1 MSIKLKVTVS
11 NLAAIPLFVLLFA
24 GRALAQSAPASPDHP
39 WHFPGEQQ
47 MEDDAKHFRQFRL
60 SIEPDRTYS
69 LAELVDFA
77 ERNNPETRVA
87 WEGAKAKGAALHI
100 AQSELYPALAA
111 VALSQVHREDLLFNS
126 SFVRQTVAAF
136 GPALQLDY
144 TMFDFGARAGRIAT
158 ARAELA
164 AANFAFND
172 THRKI
177 IFQVADTYYRL
188 LNAVGQVQATETSL
202 LNAKT
207 VQEAAENRLEH
218 GLATLPDVLEARSA
232 TAQAEYDLQ
241 SARGVE
247 EIARGDLA
255 TTLGIAP
262 TVRIRVRA
270 LDELPAPEMHDDSID
285 QLLARALEQRPD
297 LLQQLAGVKAA
308 EGTAREARAAY
319 YPSVRF
325 GTAVDGQ
332 HQFGWQQQLPASRRT
347 GLTGAAAVRL
357 DWTIFDGG
365 ARKNNLLKAEAI
377 RNAAAAQA
385 EVTVDQIADEVWRS
399 YSNVKTAL
407 RQRQAAAALL
417 EAAGQSY
424 NAAVEAYGYG
434 VRSLLDVTAA
444 QRVLAQARSADVAAR
459 TAVLDTLADLA
470 FRTGDL
476 MRISG
481 SKDQP

>member
-1 MSIKLKVTVS
+1 M
-11 NLAAIPLFVLLFA
+11 
-24 GRALAQSAPASPDHP
+24 
-39 WHFPGEQQ
+39 
-47 MEDDAKHFRQFRL
+47 
-60 SIEPDRTYS
+60 
-69 LAELVDFA
+69 
-77 ERNNPETRVA
+77 
-87 WEGAKAKGAALHI
+87 HI

-111 VALSQVHREDLLFNS
+111 VVLSQVDRQDVLFGN
-126 SFVRQTVAAF
+126 SFVRQTVATF

-144 TMFDFGARAGRIAT
+144 TMFDFGARGGRIAS
-158 ARAELA
+158 ARAALA

-172 THRKI
+172 THRQI

-188 LNAVGQVQATETSL
+188 LNAVGQVEASETSL

-207 VQEAAENRLEH
+207 VQDAAENRLEH
-218 GLATLPDVLEARSA
+218 GLATLPDVLEAKSA

-262 TVRIRVRA
+262 TVSIRVQP
-270 LDELPAPEMHDDSID
+270 LDELPAPEIHDDSIE

-297 LLQQLAGVKAA
+297 LLQQVAGVKAA
-308 EGTAREARAAY
+308 EGRIREARAAY
-319 YPSVRF
+319 YPSIRF
-325 GTAVDGQ
+325 EATASGQ
-332 HQFGWQQQLPASRRT
+332 PQYGWQQQLPTTQTTR
-347 GLTGAAAVRL
+347 LNGAAAVRI

-365 ARKNNLLKAEAI
+365 ARKNSLLQAHAS
-377 RNAAAAQA
+377 RNEAAALVQ
-385 EVTVDQIADEVWRS
+385 VTTDQIADEVWRS

-417 EAAGQSY
+417 EASNQSY

-459 TAVLDTLADLA
+459 TAVLDALADLA

-476 MRISG
+476 VRTSG
-481 SKDQP
+481 SKDRP

>member
-1 MSIKLKVTVS
+1 MNTTWRWFALLGVT
-11 NLAAIPLFVLLFA
+11 AAICKIA
-24 GRALAQSAPASPDHP
+24 SGQSVPPSPDRS
-39 WHFPGEQQ
+39 WHFPTER
-47 MEDDAKHFRQFRL
+47 EAREEAKTLRVSRLAIDATK
-60 SIEPDRTYS
+60 SYS

-87 WEGAKAKGAALHI
+87 WEGAKARGAALHI

-111 VALSQVHREDLLFNS
+111 VALSQVDREDVLFGN

-136 GPALQLDY
+136 GPAVQLDY
-144 TMFDFGARAGRIAT
+144 TMFDFGARAGRIAS

-188 LNAVGQVQATETSL
+188 LNAVGQVDAAEASL
-202 LNAKT
+202 MNAKT

-232 TAQAEYDLQ
+232 TAQAEYELQ

-255 TTLGIAP
+255 TVLGIVP
-262 TVRIRVRA
+262 TVRIPVQP
-270 LDELPAPEMHDDSID
+270 LDELPSPEMHDDSIE
-285 QLLARALEQRPD
+285 QLLNRALEQRPD
-297 LLQQLAGVKAA
+297 LLQQLEGVKAA
-308 EGTAREARAAY
+308 EGTIREARAAY
-319 YPSVRF
+319 YPSVKFETRVSVPF
-325 GTAVDGQ
+325 Q
-332 HQFGWQQQLPASRRT
+332 YGWQQQLPPTRMT
-347 GLTGAAAVRL
+347 GLTGAAAVRIN
-357 DWTIFDGG
+357 WTIFDGG
-365 ARKNNLLKAEAI
+365 ARKNNLLKAEAS
-377 RNAAAAQA
+377 RNEATAQV
-385 EVTVDQIADEVWRS
+385 EVAMDQIADEVWRS

-417 EAAGQSY
+417 EAASQSY
-424 NAAVEAYGYG
+424 AAAVEAYGYG

-444 QRVLAQARSADVAAR
+444 QRALAQARSTDVAAR
-459 TAVLDTLADLA
+459 TGVLDALADLA

-476 MRISG
+476 MRIGG
-481 SKDQP
+481 SKDHP

>member
-1 MSIKLKVTVS
+1 MNTPWRWFALLMVTAAICKLASRQSEPPSPDRSWHLPAEREVRAEAKALRVS
-11 NLAAIPLFVLLFA
+11 RLAAI
-24 GRALAQSAPASPDHP
+24 
-39 WHFPGEQQ
+39 
-47 MEDDAKHFRQFRL
+47 DATK
-60 SIEPDRTYS
+60 SYP

-87 WEGAKAKGAALHI
+87 WEGAKARGAALHI

-111 VALSQVHREDLLFNS
+111 VALSQVHREDLLFGS

-136 GPALQLDY
+136 GSVLQLDY
-144 TMFDFGARAGRIAT
+144 IMFDFGARAGRIAT

-172 THRKI
+172 THRRI

-188 LNAVGQVQATETSL
+188 LNAVGQVDAAEASL

-207 VQEAAENRLEH
+207 VQEAAEERLEH
-218 GLATLPDVLEARSA
+218 GLATLPDALEARSA

-262 TVRIRVRA
+262 TVRIRVQP
-270 LDELPAPEMHDDSID
+270 LDELPAPEMHDDSIE
-285 QLLARALEQRPD
+285 QLLDRALEQRPD
-297 LLQQLAGVKAA
+297 LLQQLEGVKAA
-308 EGTAREARAAY
+308 QGVVREARAAY
-319 YPSVRF
+319 YPSVKFETRV
-325 GTAVDGQ
+325 GGLYQ
-332 HQFGWQQQLPASRRT
+332 YGWQQQLAATHRT
-347 GLTGAAAVRL
+347 GLTGTAVVRL

-365 ARKNNLLKAEAI
+365 ARKNNLLKAEAS
-377 RNAAAAQA
+377 RNAAAAKA
-385 EVTVDQIADEVWRS
+385 EVTMDQIADEVWRR
-399 YSNVKTAL
+399 YSNGKTAL
-407 RQRQAAAALL
+407 RQRQAAPALL
-417 EAAGQSY
+417 EPASQSY
-424 NAAVEAYGYG
+424 AAAVEAYGYG

-444 QRVLAQARSADVAAR
+444 QRALAQARSTDVPAR
-459 TAVLDTLADLA
+459 TGGLDALGNLA

-476 MRISG
+476 VRISG
-481 SKDQP
+481 

>member
-1 MSIKLKVTVS
+1 MAVS
-11 NLAAIPLFVLLFA
+11 
-24 GRALAQSAPASPDHP
+24 ALISGYASAQNAPPSPDRS
-39 WHFPGEQQ
+39 WHFPAERQ
-47 MEDDAKHFRQFRL
+47 MREDAKTLRASHL
-60 SIEPDRTYS
+60 SIDAVKSYS

-87 WEGAKAKGAALHI
+87 WEGAKARGAALHI

-111 VALSQVHREDLLFNS
+111 VVLSQVDRQDVLFGN
-126 SFVRQTVAAF
+126 SFVRQTVATF

-144 TMFDFGARAGRIAT
+144 TMFDFGARGGRIAS
-158 ARAELA
+158 ARADLA

-188 LNAVGQVQATETSL
+188 LNAVGQVEASETSL

-207 VQEAAENRLEH
+207 VQDAAENRLEH
-218 GLATLPDVLEARSA
+218 GLATLPDVLEAKSA

-262 TVRIRVRA
+262 TVSIRVQP
-270 LDELPAPEMHDDSID
+270 LDELPAPEIHDDSIE

-297 LLQQLAGVKAA
+297 LLQQVAGVKAA
-308 EGTAREARAAY
+308 EGRIREARAAY
-319 YPSVRF
+319 YPSIRF
-325 GTAVDGQ
+325 EATASGQ
-332 HQFGWQQQLPASRRT
+332 PQYGWQQQLPTTQTTR
-347 GLTGAAAVRL
+347 LNGAAAVRI

-365 ARKNNLLKAEAI
+365 ARKNSLLQAHAS
-377 RNAAAAQA
+377 RNEAAALVQ
-385 EVTVDQIADEVWRS
+385 VTTDQIADEVWRS

-417 EAAGQSY
+417 EASNQSY

-459 TAVLDTLADLA
+459 TAVLDALADLA

-476 MRISG
+476 VRTSG
-481 SKDQP
+481 SKDRP

>member
-1 MSIKLKVTVS
+1 MNTLSRW
-11 NLAAIPLFVLLFA
+11 FVLLVVA
-24 GRALAQSAPASPDHP
+24 AAICKIASGQSVPPSPDHP
-39 WHFPGEQQ
+39 WHFPAER
-47 MEDDAKHFRQFRL
+47 EVRAEAKALRVSRL
-60 SIEPDRTYS
+60 ATEAAKSYS

-87 WEGAKAKGAALHI
+87 WEGAKARGAALHI

-111 VALSQVHREDLLFNS
+111 VALSQVYRQDLLFGS
-126 SFVRQTVAAF
+126 SFVRQTIAVF
-136 GPALQLDY
+136 ETELQLRY
-144 TMFDFGARAGRIAT
+144 TIFDFGARAGGIAT

-172 THRKI
+172 THRRI

-188 LNAVGQVQATETSL
+188 LNAVGQVDAADASL

-207 VQEAAENRLEH
+207 VQEAAEDRLEH
-218 GLATLPDVLEARSA
+218 GLATLPDALEARSA

-241 SARGVE
+241 SARGFE

-262 TVRIRVRA
+262 TVRIRVQP
-270 LDELPAPEMHDDSID
+270 LDDLPAPEIHDDSID
-285 QLLARALEQRPD
+285 QLLDRAVEQRPD
-297 LLQQLAGVKAA
+297 LLQQLERVKAA
-308 EGTAREARAAY
+308 EGTVREARAAY
-319 YPSVRF
+319 YPSVKF
-325 GTAVDGQ
+325 ETTVGGAFQ
-332 HQFGWQQQLPASRRT
+332 YGWQEQLPVTHRT

-365 ARKNNLLKAEAI
+365 ARKNNLLKAEAN
-377 RNAAAAQA
+377 RNAAAAKA
-385 EVTVDQIADEVWRS
+385 EVTKDQIADEVWRS

-417 EAAGQSY
+417 EAASQSY
-424 NAAVEAYGYG
+424 AAAVEAYGYG

-444 QRVLAQARSADVAAR
+444 QRALAQARTADVAAR
-459 TAVLDTLADLA
+459 TQVLDTLADLA

>member
-1 MSIKLKVTVS
+1 MNT
-11 NLAAIPLFVLLFA
+11 PRRWFVLLVVNA
-24 GRALAQSAPASPDHP
+24 AICEIASGQTVPPSPDRS
-39 WHFPGEQQ
+39 WHFPAER
-47 MEDDAKHFRQFRL
+47 EVRAEAKALRVSRLAIDATK
-60 SIEPDRTYS
+60 SYP

-87 WEGAKAKGAALHI
+87 WEGAKARGAALHI

-111 VALSQVHREDLLFNS
+111 VALSQVHREDLLFGS

-136 GPALQLDY
+136 GSVLQLDY
-144 TMFDFGARAGRIAT
+144 IMFDFGARAGRIAT

-188 LNAVGQVQATETSL
+188 LNAVGQVDAAEASL

-207 VQEAAENRLEH
+207 VQEAAEDRLEH
-218 GLATLPDVLEARSA
+218 GLATLPDALEAWSA

-241 SARGVE
+241 SARGFE

-255 TTLGIAP
+255 TTLGISP
-262 TVRIRVRA
+262 TVRILVQP
-270 LDELPAPEMHDDSID
+270 LDELPAPEMHDDSIER
-285 QLLARALEQRPD
+285 LLDRALEQRPD
-297 LLQQLAGVKAA
+297 LLQQLEGVKAA
-308 EGTAREARAAY
+308 EGTVRETRAAY
-319 YPSVRF
+319 YPSVKF
-325 GTAVDGQ
+325 ETTAGGLFQ
-332 HQFGWQQQLPASRRT
+332 YGWQQQLPATHRT
-347 GLTGAAAVRL
+347 GLTGTGAVRL

-365 ARKNNLLKAEAI
+365 ARENNLLKAEAK
-377 RNAAAAQA
+377 A
-385 EVTVDQIADEVWRS
+385 EVTMDQIADEVWRS

-407 RQRQAAAALL
+407 RQRLAATALL
-417 EAAGQSY
+417 EAASQSY
-424 NAAVEAYGYG
+424 AAAVEAYGYG

-444 QRVLAQARSADVAAR
+444 QRALAQARTADVAAR
-459 TAVLDTLADLA
+459 TQVLDILADLA

-476 MRISG
+476 MRITG

>member
-1 MSIKLKVTVS
+1 M
-11 NLAAIPLFVLLFA
+11 
-24 GRALAQSAPASPDHP
+24 
-39 WHFPGEQQ
+39 
-47 MEDDAKHFRQFRL
+47 
-60 SIEPDRTYS
+60 
-69 LAELVDFA
+69 
-77 ERNNPETRVA
+77 
-87 WEGAKAKGAALHI
+87 
-100 AQSELYPALAA
+100 
-111 VALSQVHREDLLFNS
+111 HREDVLFNS

-188 LNAVGQVQATETSL
+188 LNAVGQVEAAETSL

-207 VQEAAENRLEH
+207 VQEAAEDRLEH

-241 SARGVE
+241 SVRGAEV
-247 EIARGDLA
+247 IARGDLA

-262 TVRIRVRA
+262 TVNIRVQP

-285 QLLARALEQRPD
+285 QLLDRASQQRPD

-308 EGTAREARAAY
+308 EGRVREARAAY
-319 YPSVRF
+319 YPSVKF
-325 GTAVDGQ
+325 ESAADGQ
-332 HQFGWQQQLPASRRT
+332 YQYGWQQQLPPSRRT
-347 GLTGAAAVRL
+347 GLTGAAAVRI

-365 ARKNNLLKAEAI
+365 ARKNNLLNAEAI

-407 RQRQAAAALL
+407 RQRQAATALL
-417 EAAGQSY
+417 EAASQSY
-424 NAAVEAYGYG
+424 AAAVEAYGYG
-434 VRSLLDVTAA
+434 VRNLLDVTAA
-444 QRVLAQARSADVAAR
+444 QRALAQARTADVAAR
-459 TAVLDTLADLA
+459 TEVLDTLADLA

-476 MRISG
+476 MRIGG

>member
-1 MSIKLKVTVS
+1 MDTTSRW
-11 NLAAIPLFVLLFA
+11 FVLLVVIA
-24 GRALAQSAPASPDHP
+24 ATSKIVSAQSAPPSPDHP
-39 WHFPGEQQ
+39 WHFAAERQIR
-47 MEDDAKHFRQFRL
+47 EEASTLRVSRLAIDATKV
-60 SIEPDRTYS
+60 YS

-87 WEGAKAKGAALHI
+87 WEGARARGAALHI

-111 VALSQVHREDLLFNS
+111 TALSQVDREDVLFGS
-126 SFVRQTVAAF
+126 SFVRQTVATF

-144 TMFDFGARAGRIAT
+144 TMFDFGARAGRIA
-158 ARAELA
+158 AAHAELS

-188 LNAVGQVQATETSL
+188 LNAVGQVEAAEASL

-207 VQEAAENRLEH
+207 VQEAAEDRLEH

-241 SARGVE
+241 SARGAE

-262 TVRIRVRA
+262 TVSIRVQP
-270 LDELPAPEMHDDSID
+270 LDELPAPEMHDDSVEP
-285 QLLARALEQRPD
+285 LLHRALEQRPD
-297 LLQQLAGVKAA
+297 LLQQLAGVRAA
-308 EGTAREARAAY
+308 QGRVREARAAY
-319 YPSVRF
+319 YPSVKF
-325 GTAVDGQ
+325 ETTVDGQ
-332 HQFGWQQQLPASRRT
+332 HRYGWQEQLPTTRRT

-365 ARKNNLLKAEAI
+365 ARKNNLLMAEAI
-377 RNAAAAQA
+377 RKEASAQV
-385 EVTVDQIADEVWRS
+385 EVTMDQIADEVWRS

-407 RQRQAAAALL
+407 RQRQAATALL

-424 NAAVEAYGYG
+424 AAAVESYGYG
-434 VRSLLDVTAA
+434 VRNLLDVTAA
-444 QRVLAQARSADVAAR
+444 QRVLAQARSTDVAAR
-459 TAVLDTLADLA
+459 AAVLDALADLA

-476 MRISG
+476 MRIGG
-481 SKDQP
+481 SKDRP

>member
-1 MSIKLKVTVS
+1 MKSTWRWFILLAVT
-11 NLAAIPLFVLLFA
+11 AAICKIVS
-24 GRALAQSAPASPDHP
+24 GQSAPPSPDRP
-39 WHFPGEQQ
+39 WHFPAERQI
-47 MEDDAKHFRQFRL
+47 EDEAKALRFSRLVVDDAKV
-60 SIEPDRTYS
+60 YS

-77 ERNNPETRVA
+77 ERNNPETRVS
-87 WEGAKAKGAALHI
+87 WEGAKARGAALHI

-111 VALSQVHREDLLFNS
+111 VALSQVEREDLLFGS

-164 AANFAFND
+164 AANFSFND

-188 LNAVGQVQATETSL
+188 LNAIGQVEAAKASL
-202 LNAKT
+202 VNAKT
-207 VQEAAENRLEH
+207 VQEAAEERLDH
-218 GLATLPDVLEARSA
+218 GLATLPDVLEAKSA

-241 SARGVE
+241 SVRGVE

-262 TVRIRVRA
+262 IVSIRVQP
-270 LDELPAPEMHDDSID
+270 LDELPAPEIHDSVE
-285 QLLARALEQRPD
+285 QLLDRALEQRPD
-297 LLQQLAGVKAA
+297 LLQQLAGIKAA
-308 EGTAREARAAY
+308 EGSVREARAAY

-325 GTAVDGQ
+325 ETTLDGQ
-332 HQFGWQQQLPASRRT
+332 HQYGWQQQLPASQRT
-347 GLTGAAAVRL
+347 GMTGAAAVRL

-365 ARKNNLLKAEAI
+365 ARKNNLLKAEAN
-377 RNAAAAQA
+377 RNAAAAKT
-385 EVTVDQIADEVWRS
+385 EVTLDLIADEVWRG

-417 EAAGQSY
+417 EAATQSY
-424 NAAVEAYGYG
+424 AAAVESYGYG

-444 QRVLAQARSADVAAR
+444 QRALAQARTADVAAR
-459 TAVLDTLADLA
+459 TQVLDTLADLA

>member
-1 MSIKLKVTVS
+1 MNTTRRWV
-11 NLAAIPLFVLLFA
+11 VLLAF
-24 GRALAQSAPASPDHP
+24 SAATCKIASGQGVPPSPDRS
-39 WHFPGEQQ
+39 WHFPVEP
-47 MEDDAKHFRQFRL
+47 EVLAEAKTLRVSRLAIDATK
-60 SIEPDRTYS
+60 SYS
-69 LAELVDFA
+69 LADLVDFA

-87 WEGAKAKGAALHI
+87 WEGAKARGAALRV

-111 VALSQVHREDLLFNS
+111 VALSQVDRENVLFGNS
-126 SFVRQTVAAF
+126 LVRQTVAAF

-158 ARAELA
+158 ARAQLA

-188 LNAVGQVQATETSL
+188 LNAVGQVDAAEASL

-207 VQEAAENRLEH
+207 VQEAAEDRLEH
-218 GLATLPDVLEARSA
+218 GLATLPDALEARSA

-241 SARGVE
+241 SARGFE

-262 TVRIRVRA
+262 TVNIPVQP
-270 LDELPAPEMHDDSID
+270 LDELPPPEMHDESVE
-285 QLLARALEQRPD
+285 QLLDGALEQRPD
-297 LLQQLAGVKAA
+297 LLQQVEGVKAA
-308 EGTAREARAAY
+308 EGTVREARAAY
-319 YPSVRF
+319 YPSVRL
-325 GTAVDGQ
+325 GTTVGGPFQ
-332 HQFGWQQQLPASRRT
+332 SGWQEQLPATRRM
-347 GLTGAAAVRL
+347 GLTGAAAVRV

-365 ARKNNLLKAEAI
+365 ARKNNLLKAEAG
-377 RNAAAAQA
+377 RNAAAAQV

-407 RQRQAAAALL
+407 RQRQAATALL
-417 EAAGQSY
+417 EAASQSY
-424 NAAVEAYGYG
+424 AAAVEAYGFG
-434 VRSLLDVTAA
+434 VRSLLDVTSA
-444 QRVLAQARSADVAAR
+444 QRTLAQARTADIAAR
-459 TAVLDTLADLA
+459 TAVLDALADLA

-476 MRISG
+476 MRIGG
-481 SKDQP
+481 SKDKP

>member
-1 MSIKLKVTVS
+1 MNTTWRW
-11 NLAAIPLFVLLFA
+11 FVLLVVTAAISKTAA
-24 GRALAQSAPASPDHP
+24 GQNLPPSPDRS
-39 WHFPGEQQ
+39 WHFPAEREVQ
-47 MEDDAKHFRQFRL
+47 EEAKSLRFSRLAIDATK
-60 SIEPDRTYS
+60 SYS

-87 WEGAKAKGAALHI
+87 WEGAKARGAALHI
-100 AQSELYPALAA
+100 AESELYPALAG
-111 VALSQVHREDLLFNS
+111 VALSQVDREDVLFGS

-136 GPALQLDY
+136 GPAVQLDY
-144 TMFDFGARAGRIAT
+144 IMFDFGARAGRIAS

-188 LNAVGQVQATETSL
+188 LNAVGQVDAAETSL
-202 LNAKT
+202 MNAKT

-232 TAQAEYDLQ
+232 RAQAEYELQ

-255 TTLGIAP
+255 TVLGIVP
-262 TVRIRVRA
+262 TVRIPVQP
-270 LDELPAPEMHDDSID
+270 LDELPSPEVHEDSIE
-285 QLLARALEQRPD
+285 QLLNRAPEQRPD
-297 LLQQLAGVKAA
+297 LLQQLEQVKAA
-308 EGTAREARAAY
+308 EGTIREARAAY
-319 YPSVRF
+319 YPSVKFETRAGVPF
-325 GTAVDGQ
+325 Q
-332 HQFGWQQQLPASRRT
+332 YGWQQQLPPTRMT
-347 GLTGAAAVRL
+347 GLTGAAAVRI

-365 ARKNNLLKAEAI
+365 ARKNNLLRAEAG
-377 RNAAAAQA
+377 RNQAAAQA
-385 EVTVDQIADEVWRS
+385 QATMDQIADEVWRS

-407 RQRQAAAALL
+407 RQRQAATALL
-417 EAAGQSY
+417 EAASQSY
-424 NAAVEAYGYG
+424 TAAVEAYGYG

-444 QRVLAQARSADVAAR
+444 QRALAQARSTDVAAR
-459 TAVLDTLADLA
+459 TGVFDTLADLA

-476 MRISG
+476 MRIVG
-481 SKDQP
+481 SKDHP